1 MNVVLIGGGE
11 PGLQLL
17 SWLSADPSTHV
28 PLVIEPDRQ
37 ALIHQVEMLGFRW
50 SGASGPPRIRNSA
63 EAMAE
68 MAPPDLV
75 IASIDDDVLLQRV
88 RALLPA
94 SIPLLLPEDLAM
106 CRRLHRILS
115 VQRRPPAAP
124 LDQSRDQ
131 GHDQSPHQTRDR
143 QAGAGEDEETGSA
156 EESIDQLD
164 SFLERLLGNASWPL
178 LLERMTWWMQWICGA
193 SQGVLFVYRG
203 WGRRLLLEQARGL
216 AVSAEGLA
224 VSEWQRSLY
233 LGVAQQAVDGQR
245 IIRWTNDET
254 AVTAVRGAPLRDPQN
269 ELSAGFF
276 TAVPM
281 VLDERP
287 VGVIVLARPFVKN
300 GEQRESRTT
309 DGAGQGWSAFALS
322 WLAIRLAGL
331 LCRGMQME
339 WARESALRDRIRRGI
354 KDIIGQELP
363 AAEACRQGVE
373 LIAGQLSAASC
384 RLYCRGPRAS
394 GWTACSSEPYSQV
407 AWAPA
412 EHPWRGTVML
422 TPASLEPLLLVQEP
436 QRLLYLPFALGS
448 QGDGVLVI
456 EHPDAETWSVQL
468 VELLKE
474 MGLLLGTVA
483 QRVGEE

>member
-1 MNVVLIGGGE
+1 MKVVLIGGGE

-17 SWLSADPSTHV
+17 SWLSVDPSTHV

-37 ALIHQVEMLGFRW
+37 ALIYQVEMLGFCW
-50 SGASGPPRIRNSA
+50 SGAGGPPLIRDSA
-63 EAMAE
+63 DAMAE
-68 MAPPDLV
+68 MATPDLV
-75 IASIDDDVLLQRV
+75 IASIDDADLLRRV

-94 SIPLLLPEDLAM
+94 SIPLLLPEDLAI

-115 VQRRPPAAP
+115 APHRPPSAP
-124 LDQSRDQ
+124 LDQSPDQ
-131 GHDQSPHQTRDR
+131 GHDQSPNQRRDR
-143 QAGAGEDEETGSA
+143 QADAEADEETGPA
-156 EESIDQLD
+156 VESVDQLD
-164 SFLERLLGNASWPL
+164 SFLERLLWNTSWPL
-178 LLERMTWWMQWICGA
+178 LLERITWWMQWIGGA

-216 AVSAEGLA
+216 AVSATGVAVSATGVA

-233 LGVAQQAVDGQR
+233 LGVAQQAVDRQR
-245 IIRWTNDET
+245 IIRWTSGEM
-254 AVTAVRGAPLRDPQN
+254 AGPAERGAPHADT
-269 ELSAGFF
+269 F

-281 VLDERP
+281 MLDERP
-287 VGVIVLARPFVKN
+287 VGVIVLARSLLKGGAH
-300 GEQRESRTT
+300 GESAETG
-309 DGAGQGWSAFALS
+309 GAARDRSAFALS

-339 WARESALRDRIRRGI
+339 WARESGLRDRIRRGI
-354 KDIIGQELP
+354 KEIIGRELTSGD
-363 AAEACRQGVE
+363 ACRQGVE

-394 GWTACSSEPYSQV
+394 GWVACSSAPDSRV

-448 QGDGVLVI
+448 QGDGVLAI
-456 EHPDAETWSVQL
+456 EHPGAETWSVQL

-474 MGLLLGTVA
+474 MGQLLGTVA
-483 QRVGEE
+483 QRAGEE